1 MIIDIHAHIWGKTP
15 QRLEDSRQALLS
27 AKEDFQIDRIY
38 VSGLWNYFSDE
49 AEVDFLNCEVSKL
62 MAQAPELIGGA
73 VYLNPKNKNV
83 MDVLKRATQDDGFEL
98 IKLWCCT
105 RADDPSVDPI
115 MEYAADN
122 GLPVLFHALKNSQL
136 ITPGETYACHV
147 AQIARR
153 HPKTKVLMAHFG
165 GSAYDGIPAVRD
177 VKNIWCDFSGSMFHG
192 DDLNYA
198 VEQIGADRILFGTD
212 NLYPQNI
219 GQVLGADLTDEQR
232 NLIFYKNAQ
241 KILNTDFRL

>member
-1 MIIDIHAHIWGKTP
+1 
-15 QRLEDSRQALLS
+15 
-27 AKEDFQIDRIY
+27 
-38 VSGLWNYFSDE
+38 
-49 AEVDFLNCEVSKL
+49 
-62 MAQAPELIGGA
+62 
-73 VYLNPKNKNV
+73 
-83 MDVLKRATQDDGFEL
+83 
-98 IKLWCCT
+98 
-105 RADDPSVDPI
+105 
-115 MEYAADN
+115 
-122 GLPVLFHALKNSQL
+122 
-136 ITPGETYACHV
+136 
-147 AQIARR
+147 
-153 HPKTKVLMAHFG
+153 MAHFG